1 MMDELLTILLKSF
14 WSGLAALGFSILFN
28 TPPRTLV
35 AIWVGGFIA
44 GSVKFGTM
52 ALFPEAGFIIS
63 SFLAAL
69 MVGFVSI
76 PMAHLRHVPPVIFSI
91 PSVIPLIP
99 GVFAYRTMLGLI
111 SLTRRHDDD
120 YTAAI
125 NVTVHNGVNTLFIVM
140 VLAVGVLMPM
150 YLLRK
155 ESVKTIRWGKW

>member
-1 MMDELLTILLKSF
+1 MDVLLTIFLKSI

-28 TPPRTLV
+28 TPPRTLA
-35 AIWVGGFIA
+35 AIWFGGFVA
-44 GSVKFGTM
+44 GFVKFGTM

-76 PMAHLRHVPPVIFSI
+76 PMAHLRHVPPVIFAI

-111 SLTRRHDDD
+111 SLTSKDSEN
-120 YTAAI
+120 YAAAI
-125 NVTVHNGVNTLFIVM
+125 NTTVHNGVNTLFIVT

-150 YLLRK
+150 YILRK

>member
-1 MMDELLTILLKSF
+1 MDVLLTIFLKSI

-28 TPPRTLV
+28 TPPRTLA
-35 AIWVGGFIA
+35 AIWFGGFVA
-44 GSVKFGTM
+44 GFVKFGAM

-76 PMAHLRHVPPVIFSI
+76 PMAHLRHVPPVIFAI

-111 SLTRRHDDD
+111 SLTSKDSEN
-120 YTAAI
+120 YAAAI
-125 NVTVHNGVNTLFIVM
+125 NTTVHNGVNTLFIVT

-150 YLLRK
+150 YILRK

>member
-1 MMDELLTILLKSF
+1 MDELFAIFLKSI
-14 WSGLAALGFSILFN
+14 WSGIAALGFSIMFN
-28 TPPRTLV
+28 TPPRTLI
-35 AIWVGGFIA
+35 AIWFGGFVA
-44 GSVKFGTM
+44 GFVKFGTM

-63 SFLAAL
+63 SFLAAM
-69 MVGFVSI
+69 MVGFFSI
-76 PMAHLRHVPPVIFSI
+76 PMAHFRHVPPVIFSI

-111 SLTRRHDDD
+111 SLTSKNNENYAD
-120 YTAAI
+120 AI
-125 NVTVHNGVNTLFIVM
+125 NATVHNGVNTLFIVT